1 MSVDEMNSLITKC
14 KRNLG
19 GLIEMQKILENS
31 KKFLTNDFEFGIIHT
46 VRNETSNKVS
56 KFLEKGFKKEI

>member
-1 MSVDEMNSLITKC
+1 MSVDEMSSLITKC

-19 GLIEMQKILENS
+19 GLIEMQKISENS

-46 VRNETSNKVS
+46 VRNETNN
-56 KFLEKGFKKEI
+56 